1 MPYNHRSSLALPSLV
16 DEATG
21 DTVPPWSTAGPTTAH
36 PLHSMMSRVGSFP
49 PSLARYLIVRYSR
62 AGDTVFDPFCGK
74 GTTVL
79 QTVLEGRHAVGCD
92 VAPEAVAVT
101 RAKVTPIGLREVEEY
116 IAQIRLR
123 RYGLAGVPDDVKVFF
138 HDITLSRVLCVRDA
152 LLRDI
157 EGGTSSRR
165 RAATFLLGCLLGIL
179 HGHASY
185 SLSLPSSHAYAM
197 APNYVRR
204 YAGEHGLEKPIR
216 DVRGCLLKKARI
228 LLLNGSVTGHRARVY
243 ESTAANYTFNRSNWL
258 AGRVSL
264 VVTSPPYLNA
274 QTYAK
279 DAWLRLWLLGHDY
292 RDLRSRYIQTGSV
305 ETYKEEM
312 LPCLRQM
319 LEVMKPGAP
328 AFLVAGDVLVTRQR
342 GKKKSKAVVKTV
354 ELLADVAEHVTDG
367 DAFAF
372 RIEEII
378 DDTIPGNSR
387 YLAAVHKD
395 GNAEWRSNGSG
406 TGVRIERIL
415 HLKKVRIAGRK
426 SVHRV

>member
-1 MPYNHRSSLALPSLV
+1 MPYNHRSSSALPSLV

-21 DTVPPWSTAGPTTAH
+21 DTVPPWSTVGPATAH

-49 PSLARYLIVRYSR
+49 SSLARYLIVGYSR
-62 AGDTVFDPFCGK
+62 AGDIVFDPFCGK

-79 QTVLEGRHAVGCD
+79 QTVLEGRQAIGCD

-101 RAKVTPIGLREVEEY
+101 RAKVTPISLLEVEEY

-138 HDITLSRVLCVRDA
+138 HDTTLSRVLCVRDA

-157 EGGTSSRR
+157 EGGTSAPR

-204 YAGEHGLEKPIR
+204 YAAEHGLEKPIR
-216 DVRGCLLKKARI
+216 DVRGCLLKKATI
-228 LLLNGSVTGHRARVY
+228 LLSNGSVTDHRARVY
-243 ESTAANYTFNRSNWL
+243 ESTAAKYGFNRSKWL

-264 VVTSPPYLNA
+264 VVTSPPYLDA

-279 DAWLRLWLLGHDY
+279 DAWLRLWLLGHNH

-305 ETYKEEM
+305 ETYKEKME
-312 LPCLRQM
+312 PCLRQM
-319 LEVMKPGAP
+319 MEVLKPGAR
-328 AFLVAGDVLVTRQR
+328 AFLVAGDVLVTRQQGGKR
-342 GKKKSKAVVKTV
+342 GKAVVKTV
-354 ELLADVAEHVTDG
+354 ELLAEVAGRVTEG

-395 GNAEWRSNGSG
+395 GNAEWRPDGSG
-406 TGVRIERIL
+406 TGVRIDRVL
-415 HLKKVRIAGRK
+415 HLKKVRVGGRK
-426 SVHRV
+426 SVHCV